1 MYDIVIMLLSH
12 PSIHPSIHLGVER
25 ASCIRLLSSPACMH
39 PHRVVV
45 HARKTDHAGFLPIF
59 SAHCPTNHT
68 KHTQQNKKKLRY
80 ILCNHENADTHTKVQ
95 CP

>member
-12 PSIHPSIHLGVER
+12 PSIHIHIHLGVER

-59 SAHCPTNHT
+59 CPLSDQSH
-68 KHTQQNKKKLRY
+68 K
-80 ILCNHENADTHTKVQ
+80 THTTKPKKTLVQ
-95 CP
+95 VHTLQPRKR